1 MTELCLLQYRLVI
14 LDQVF
19 LTHVPQPGGIR
30 HQPGY
35 TDPSAAWRTGFVR
48 QNQRVYNSIIKG
60 FKQKYKGRD
69 TKKCVLR

>member
-30 HQPGY
+30 KQAGF
-35 TDPSAAWRTGFVR
+35 TDPASAWRAKFVR
-48 QNQRVYNSIIKG
+48 ENQRIYDSIIKG
-60 FKQKYKGRD
+60 FREKYKSD
-69 TKKCVLR
+69 KKCTIR